1 MYSCHSHISPKRLLH
16 ETVHHSQNKT
26 VFWANIFTRT
36 CQYDNKLKD
45 KKCFG
50 CKQNP
55 KSLGAI

>member
-16 ETVHHSQNKT
+16 ETVHHSQDKT

-50 CKQNP
+50 CKQN
-55 KSLGAI
+55 G